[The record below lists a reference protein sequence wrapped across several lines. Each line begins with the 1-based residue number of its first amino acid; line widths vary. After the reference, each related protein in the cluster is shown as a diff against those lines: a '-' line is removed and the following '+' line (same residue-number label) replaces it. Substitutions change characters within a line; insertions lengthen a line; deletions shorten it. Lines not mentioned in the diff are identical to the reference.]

1 LLKLNNFCELSF
13 SKCPAHWVGHFCFR
27 PFANTISANFITAK
41 FSRMDKRDLI
51 GLLQNNHRA
60 FIRDLSNYSDQEF
73 CFAPEGKWSAALQL
87 DHLIKS
93 VAPVNMA
100 MALPHFLLQWL
111 FGVSNRP
118 SRTYEELV
126 EKYHRKLGE
135 GGKASGRFIPK
146 AIRADQKN
154 RLLRKL
160 ERLVN
165 RLCRHTEK
173 LDEKSLD
180 TYLLPHPLLGKLTLR
195 EMLYFTAYHAE
206 HHQMLVKKGLADF
219 H

>member
-1 LLKLNNFCELSF
+1 MVKKEL
-13 SKCPAHWVGHFCFR
+13 A
-27 PFANTISANFITAK
+27 
-41 FSRMDKRDLI
+41 
-51 GLLQNNHRA
+51 GLLQHNHRA
-60 FIRDLSNYSDQEF
+60 FIPDLSNHTDQEF
-73 CFAPEGKWSAALQL
+73 CYAPEGKWSAALQL

-100 MALPHFLLQWL
+100 MGLPPFLLQWL

-118 SRTYEELV
+118 SGTYEELV
-126 EKYHRKLGE
+126 DKYHRKLGE
-135 GGKASGRFIPK
+135 GGKASGRFIPTE
-146 AIRADQKN
+146 IRAHQKKP
-154 RLLRKL
+154 LLRKL

-165 RLCRHTEK
+165 RLCQRTEK
-173 LDEKSLD
+173 FDEKSLD

-206 HHQMLVKKGLADF
+206 HHQELVKKGLAGY